1 MNVTE
6 FDKNMRAIFGESE
19 SWDHDGIQID
29 CGNDLKK
36 AIVSL
41 DCTGGAVVKAARSGA
56 DIIVTHHPLIFRP
69 LSHVS
74 KGDSVG
80 GRVMA
85 ACRAGIS
92 VAAYHTCLDI
102 APGGVNDCLCRAL
115 GISDT
120 YAFLPFGR
128 LGNTEKTLSFAE
140 FVQKSENAL
149 GVKAQNAVDC
159 GRPVRRVAVVSGSG
173 KDEVRDA
180 YEAGADT
187 YVTGEASHAAMIDC
201 REYGVNLVCLTH
213 FATENVV
220 LPFLAEKVKQFV
232 PEVELYGF

>member
-1 MNVTE
+1 MNVIE
-6 FDKNMRAIFGESE
+6 LDKNLRAIFGESE
-19 SWDHDGIQID
+19 SWDRDGIQID

-36 AIVSL
+36 ALVSL
-41 DCTGGAVVKAARSGA
+41 DCTGGAVVKAARTGA

-69 LSHVS
+69 LSCVS

-115 GISDT
+115 GINDT

-128 LGNTEKTLSFAE
+128 LGSTEKIPRLNNIPEILTLDL
-140 FVQKSENAL
+140 K
-149 GVKAQNAVDC
+149 
-159 GRPVRRVAVVSGSG
+159 
-173 KDEVRDA
+173 
-180 YEAGADT
+180 
-187 YVTGEASHAAMIDC
+187 
-201 REYGVNLVCLTH
+201 
-213 FATENVV
+213 
-220 LPFLAEKVKQFV
+220 
-232 PEVELYGF
+232 PE